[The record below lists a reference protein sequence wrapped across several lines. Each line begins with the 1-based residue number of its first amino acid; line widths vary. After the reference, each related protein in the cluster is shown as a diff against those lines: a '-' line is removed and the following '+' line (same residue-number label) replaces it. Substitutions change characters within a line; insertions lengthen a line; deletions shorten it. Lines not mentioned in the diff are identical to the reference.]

1 MSENLDLAVNHAV
14 SAARELVA
22 RYGLASAGL
31 YGLDQKRGK
40 AWCEYGY
47 PETITSQMLYSLYR
61 RGGLAHG
68 AVKKLVGNCWKTLP
82 EVIEGTT
89 EDASKKDSAWDK
101 AAAKVFT
108 QQLWAKFAD
117 ADERRLVG
125 RYSALILRIKD
136 NAKAS
141 EPVQRSADI
150 EEVIPAWGSAIR
162 PFKIDENPDSD
173 TYGQVMMW
181 EYDQTTINGMVMRQ
195 QIHPDRVVILG
206 DISNDAIGYLEP
218 AYNNFVN
225 LEKVEGGSGESFL
238 KNASRQVHIDF
249 DKEINMQDIAN
260 MYGVE
265 MGDLLER
272 FNDVAYD
279 FNTANDLVLATQGA
293 KVSPVVAVVPDP
305 TPTFNINASAAAAAL
320 DMPLKILIGMQ
331 TGERAS
337 TEDWKQFNSTC
348 MSRRGQRLTL
358 DILNFVDHLIRI
370 KVLKPAVA
378 SVVWD
383 DLNEATQEDR
393 LNAANRMSEINARS
407 IGLGEPEFTM
417 SEIRVAAGFP
427 ADKPSEEVER
437 PLPEVE

>member
-1 MSENLDLAVNHAV
+1 
-14 SAARELVA
+14 
-22 RYGLASAGL
+22 
-31 YGLDQKRGK
+31 
-40 AWCEYGY
+40 
-47 PETITSQMLYSLYR
+47 
-61 RGGLAHG
+61 
-68 AVKKLVGNCWKTLP
+68 
-82 EVIEGTT
+82 
-89 EDASKKDSAWDK
+89 
-101 AAAKVFT
+101 
-108 QQLWAKFAD
+108 
-117 ADERRLVG
+117 
-125 RYSALILRIKD
+125 
-136 NAKAS
+136 
-141 EPVQRSADI
+141 
-150 EEVIPAWGSAIR
+150 
-162 PFKIDENPDSD
+162 
-173 TYGQVMMW
+173 
-181 EYDQTTINGMVMRQ
+181 
-195 QIHPDRVVILG
+195 
-206 DISNDAIGYLEP
+206 
-218 AYNNFVN
+218 
-225 LEKVEGGSGESFL
+225 
-238 KNASRQVHIDF
+238 
-249 DKEINMQDIAN
+249 MQDIAN

-272 FNDVAYD
+272 FNEGAYD
-279 FNTANDLVLATQGA
+279 FNTANDLVLSTQGA
-293 KVSPVVAVVPDP
+293 RVNPVVAVVPDP

-348 MSRRGQRLTL
+348 MSRRSQRLTL

-427 ADKPSEEVER
+427 ADKPNEELER